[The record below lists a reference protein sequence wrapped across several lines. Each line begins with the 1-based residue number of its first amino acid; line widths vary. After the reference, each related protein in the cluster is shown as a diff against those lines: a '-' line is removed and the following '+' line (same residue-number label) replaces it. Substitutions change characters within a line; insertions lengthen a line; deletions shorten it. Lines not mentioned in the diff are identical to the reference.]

1 MNKADLIIGTQW
13 GDEGKGKIVDML
25 ASNYDVVCRS
35 GGGHNAGHTIL
46 VNGTRYALHLVP
58 SGILHKNIINI
69 IGNGVVV
76 NPEALITELAQFEQ
90 LEGRFFISQR
100 AHLNLTHHALI
111 DQAKERQKGQNAIGT
126 TGKGIGPAYSDKI
139 SRQGHRVCELLEPE
153 KLASDLIN
161 DFKQNKAYY
170 EALNIQLPKQD
181 EILNKLQNYSKIL
194 SPFIINTTE
203 LLWQK
208 MAENKK
214 ILIEGAQ
221 GTLLDIDHGTYPCV
235 TSSSTISAGACA
247 GLGLAPKELG
257 RVIGIIK
264 AYTTRVGNG
273 PFPSEDLGED
283 GDKMCQIG
291 KEFGTTTGRRR
302 RTGWFDALSVR
313 YASKLNGTDA
323 FALTKLDVLDGFKKV
338 KICSVY
344 EYKGQKIN
352 YFPIDLEN
360 ARPIYEEFD
369 GWESIKGIKS
379 YEQLPLNA
387 RRYIERI
394 EELTGVKIQYV
405 STSPERNDTIV
416 RF

>member
-25 ASNYDVVCRS
+25 ASDYDVVCRS

-46 VNGTRYALHLVP
+46 VNGVRYALHLVP

-76 NPEALITELAQFEQ
+76 NPGALISELEQFKE

-111 DQAKERQKGQNAIGT
+111 DQAKERLKGQNAIGT

-139 SRQGHRVCELLEPE
+139 SRQGHRVFELLEPE
-153 KLASDLIN
+153 KLAKDLIN
-161 DFKQNKAYY
+161 DFCQNKAYY
-170 EALNIQLPKQD
+170 EALGIKLLSED
-181 EILNKLQNYSKIL
+181 EILTKLHHYSKIL
-194 SPFIINTTE
+194 SPFIVNTTE

-235 TSSSTISAGACA
+235 TSSNTISAGACT
-247 GLGLAPKELG
+247 GLGLAPKYLG
-257 RVIGIIK
+257 QITGIIK

-283 GDKMCQIG
+283 GDKMCEIG

-313 YASKLNGTDA
+313 YASMLNGTDN

-338 KICSVY
+338 KICSAY

-360 ARPIYEEFD
+360 AKPIYEELD
-369 GWESIKGIKS
+369 GWDSIKGIKNFDD
-379 YEQLPLNA
+379 LPKNA
-387 RRYIERI
+387 RLYINRI
-394 EELTGVKIQYV
+394 EELTGIKIKYI
-405 STSPERNDTIV
+405 STSPERSDTIV